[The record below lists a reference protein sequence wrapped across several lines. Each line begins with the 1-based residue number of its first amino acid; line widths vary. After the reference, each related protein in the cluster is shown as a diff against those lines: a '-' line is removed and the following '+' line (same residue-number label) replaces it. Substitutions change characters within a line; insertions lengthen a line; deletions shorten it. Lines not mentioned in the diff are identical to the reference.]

1 MFGCIVPTGNRD
13 REEDLYQD
21 LLSLW
26 DLYGNSIAR
35 DLLSHS
41 LSVRLI
47 LFGRLILVQSLSERV
62 ETEDD

>member
-26 DLYGNSIAR
+26 DLYGNSIALTIR
-35 DLLSHS
+35 S
-41 LSVRLI
+41 LDPIRSVDPCSVTIRA
-47 LFGRLILVQSLSERV
+47 GRN
-62 ETEDD
+62 

>member
-47 LFGRLILVQSLSERV
+47 AIRSLDPCSVTIRAGRN
-62 ETEDD
+62 

>member
-1 MFGCIVPTGNRD
+1 MFGCIVSTGNRD

>member
-1 MFGCIVPTGNRD
+1 MFGCIVPTRNRD

>member
-13 REEDLYQD
+13 REEDLYQ
-21 LLSLW
+21 
-26 DLYGNSIAR
+26 